1 MRLSGPAKLLRIHI
15 GESDRHEGRPLHL
28 ALVEL
33 FRRRGLAGTT
43 VLRGI
48 EGFGAHAVVHAA
60 RILELSS
67 DLPLVVEVVDTEER
81 IRAVLPEVRTLVREG
96 LITLESVEVIAYEA
110 EVPDA

>member
-1 MRLSGPAKLLRIHI
+1 MRLAGPAKLLRIHV

-33 FRRRGLAGTT
+33 FRRRGLAGAT

-48 EGFGAHAVVHAA
+48 EGYGAHAVVHAA

-67 DLPLVVEVVDTEER
+67 DLPLIVEVIDTEDR
-81 IRAVLPEVRTLVREG
+81 IRAVLPEVRGMAGEG
-96 LITLESVEVIAYEA
+96 LITLETVEVIAYEA
-110 EVPDA
+110 AEPKP

>member
-96 LITLESVEVIAYEA
+96 LITLETVEVIAYEA
-110 EVPDA
+110 GVPDA